1 MVIGL
6 RQRVQNIKLNRE
18 SLVMSEC
25 STLAQDFTSWPESPE
40 AKLTLCWA
48 GAQKEEASTHTQAD
62 GGGRDQ
68 TAPRMVML
76 QWICSQ
82 EGQKTSCLQRD
93 AGRKWPQ
100 HHWEV
105 PEWLLYG
112 LALRTYV
119 KPQSGLLGTMGR
131 IEVRYC
137 IHQQK
142 EGVGKD
148 PNER

>member
-76 QWICSQ
+76 QRICSQ

-93 AGRKWPQ
+93 ALVESGPSIIEKFQ
-100 HHWEV
+100 NG
-105 PEWLLYG
+105 YSMG
-112 LALRTYV
+112 
-119 KPQSGLLGTMGR
+119 QS
-131 IEVRYC
+131 
-137 IHQQK
+137 
-142 EGVGKD
+142 
-148 PNER
+148 